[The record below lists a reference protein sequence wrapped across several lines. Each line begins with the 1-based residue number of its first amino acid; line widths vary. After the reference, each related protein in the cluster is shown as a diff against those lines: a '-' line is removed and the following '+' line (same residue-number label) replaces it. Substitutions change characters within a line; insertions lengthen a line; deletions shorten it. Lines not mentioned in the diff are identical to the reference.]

1 MNIINNYDEILTQSL
16 GIIDGLFLLLLAVS
30 GNFIAET
37 FGCQTQ
43 ELLSES
49 IMAKQIM
56 TFFIIF
62 FTISYSNS
70 DTENPTTK
78 LIKSS
83 IVYIFFLLFTKM
95 NIFPTVVVL
104 FLLMGLYISNN
115 YKKFF
120 ISTFNKKNKSNKN
133 LVSHQDKIKNITK
146 IQKILIIG
154 VTIVISMGFFN
165 YYKEKQVEYKNSFE
179 FSKFIFG
186 VVKCK
191 KMEE

>member
-1 MNIINNYDEILTQSL
+1 MNIVNNYEDILTQSL

-120 ISTFNKKNKSNKN
+120 ISTFNKKKSNKN

-154 VTIVISMGFFN
+154 VAIVISMGFFN
-165 YYKEKQVEYKNSFE
+165 YYKEKQIEYKNSFE
-179 FSKFIFG
+179 FRKFIFG

-191 KMEE
+191 KME

>member
-1 MNIINNYDEILTQSL
+1 MNIVNNYEEILTQSL

-120 ISTFNKKNKSNKN
+120 ISTFNKKKSNKN

-154 VTIVISMGFFN
+154 VAIVISMGFFN
-165 YYKEKQVEYKNSFE
+165 YYKEKQIEYKKSFE

-191 KMEE
+191 KME

>member
-1 MNIINNYDEILTQSL
+1 MNIVNNYEEILTQSL

-154 VTIVISMGFFN
+154 VAIVISMGFFN
-165 YYKEKQVEYKNSFE
+165 YYKEKQIEYKNSFE
-179 FSKFIFG
+179 FRKFIFG
-186 VVKCK
+186 VIKCK
-191 KMEE
+191 KME

>member
-1 MNIINNYDEILTQSL
+1 MNIVNNYEEILTQSL

-120 ISTFNKKNKSNKN
+120 ISTFNKKKSNKN
-133 LVSHQDKIKNITK
+133 LVLHQDKIKNITK

-154 VTIVISMGFFN
+154 VAIVISMGFFN
-165 YYKEKQVEYKNSFE
+165 YYKEKQIEYKKSFE

-191 KMEE
+191 KME

>member
-1 MNIINNYDEILTQSL
+1 MNIVNNYEEILTQSL

-120 ISTFNKKNKSNKN
+120 ISTFNKKKSNKN

-154 VTIVISMGFFN
+154 VAIVISMGFFN
-165 YYKEKQVEYKNSFE
+165 YYKEKQIEYKNSFE
-179 FSKFIFG
+179 FRKFIFG

-191 KMEE
+191 KME

>member
-120 ISTFNKKNKSNKN
+120 ISTFNKKKSNKN

-154 VTIVISMGFFN
+154 VAIVISMGFFN
-165 YYKEKQVEYKNSFE
+165 YYKEKQIEYKKSFE

-191 KMEE
+191 KME

>member
-1 MNIINNYDEILTQSL
+1 MNIANNYEEILTQSL

-120 ISTFNKKNKSNKN
+120 ISTFNNKKKSNKN

-154 VTIVISMGFFN
+154 VVIVISMGFFN
-165 YYKEKQVEYKNSFE
+165 YYKEKQIEYKNSFE
-179 FSKFIFG
+179 FRKFIFG

-191 KMEE
+191 KME

>member
-1 MNIINNYDEILTQSL
+1 MNIVNNYEDILTQSL

-165 YYKEKQVEYKNSFE
+165 YYKEKQIEYKNSFE
-179 FSKFIFG
+179 FRKFIFG

-191 KMEE
+191 KME

>member
-1 MNIINNYDEILTQSL
+1 MNIVNNYEEILTQSL

-120 ISTFNKKNKSNKN
+120 ISTFNKKKSNKN

-165 YYKEKQVEYKNSFE
+165 YYKEKQIEYKNSFE
-179 FSKFIFG
+179 FRKFIFG

-191 KMEE
+191 KME

>member
-1 MNIINNYDEILTQSL
+1 MNIVNNYEDILTQSL

-49 IMAKQIM
+49 IVAKQIM

-120 ISTFNKKNKSNKN
+120 ISTFNKKKSNKN

-154 VTIVISMGFFN
+154 VAIVISMGFFN
-165 YYKEKQVEYKNSFE
+165 YYKEKQIEYKNSFE
-179 FSKFIFG
+179 FRKFIFG

-191 KMEE
+191 KME

>member
-1 MNIINNYDEILTQSL
+1 MNIANNYEEILTQSL

-83 IVYIFFLLFTKM
+83 VVYIFFLLFTKM

-179 FSKFIFG
+179 FRKFIFG
-186 VVKCK
+186 VIKCK
-191 KMEE
+191 KME

>member
-1 MNIINNYDEILTQSL
+1 MNIVNNYEEILTQSL

-95 NIFPTVVVL
+95 NIFPTVMVL

-179 FSKFIFG
+179 FRKFIFG
-186 VVKCK
+186 VIKCK
-191 KMEE
+191 KME

>member
-1 MNIINNYDEILTQSL
+1 MNIVNNYEEILTQSL

-165 YYKEKQVEYKNSFE
+165 YYKEKQIEYKNSFE
-179 FSKFIFG
+179 FRKFIFG

-191 KMEE
+191 KME

>member
-1 MNIINNYDEILTQSL
+1 MNIVNNYEDILTQSL

-165 YYKEKQVEYKNSFE
+165 YYKEKQIEYKNSFE
-179 FSKFIFG
+179 FRKFIFG
-186 VVKCK
+186 VIKCK
-191 KMEE
+191 KME

>member
-1 MNIINNYDEILTQSL
+1 MNIVNNYEDILTQSL

-120 ISTFNKKNKSNKN
+120 ISTFNKKKSNKN

-154 VTIVISMGFFN
+154 VAIVISMGFFN
-165 YYKEKQVEYKNSFE
+165 YYKEKQIEYKKSFE

-191 KMEE
+191 KME

>member
-1 MNIINNYDEILTQSL
+1 MNIVNNYEEILTQSL

-165 YYKEKQVEYKNSFE
+165 YYKEKQIEYKNSFE
-179 FSKFIFG
+179 FRKFIFG
-186 VVKCK
+186 VIKCK
-191 KMEE
+191 KME

>member
-1 MNIINNYDEILTQSL
+1 MNIVNNYEEILTQSL

-154 VTIVISMGFFN
+154 VAIVISMGFFN
-165 YYKEKQVEYKNSFE
+165 YYKEKQIEYKNSFE
-179 FSKFIFG
+179 FRKFIFG

-191 KMEE
+191 KME